1 MNDSKLGTEFR
12 LALDTD
18 YETRLKSQELNVG
31 YNAFQNSWELIIRYN
46 GDLARVSEEIGFSYT
61 MLYNGYAVIQINEAD
76 IDQLT
81 EAMEII
87 YIDKPKQIY
96 FDREVQVDGFVES
109 CMEFPGGTYGQL
121 TGNGVYVAVLDSGI
135 DFQHPDFIK
144 EGGNTQ
150 IERFWDQEAEGVP
163 PYQYPYG
170 NEYIRGITE
179 VPLQDN
185 DRSGH
190 GTAVASIVSS
200 CVPDADLL
208 IVKLRDSDTKGY
220 TKTTSIMLAIDY
232 VVQVAMESL
241 RPLVINLSYG
251 NSYGDHDGNSI
262 LEDYIDSIS
271 NMSKISMVVAMGN
284 DGNTSRHQTIFAQ
297 SESVYQTNFQ
307 VAPYETGINLQ
318 VWHSYKDDLQITI
331 ITPNGLILG
340 PFSSY
345 QPISEYQL
353 SDMKILVIFG
363 YPSPINQNQEI
374 YFSFIPNDS
383 YIQTGIYTIVITT
396 QNIMN
401 GRIDMWLPVAA
412 GTSATVSFLQPA
424 ASTSL
429 TIPASAESVISVG
442 AYDHRTDTYATF
454 SGRGYTTSGN
464 VKPEL
469 VAPGVMIPVAAAG
482 GGYQYMSGTSFA
494 APFVSAGVAM
504 LMEWGIVMGND
515 IYLYGEKIKA
525 YLIKGARRLKGVY
538 EWPNEKLGY
547 GALCVS
553 NSFPK

>member
-1 MNDSKLGTEFR
+1 MNDFKLGTEFR

-18 YETRLKSQELNVG
+18 YETRMKSQELNVG
-31 YNAFQNSWELIIRYN
+31 YNAFQNTWELIIRYN
-46 GDLARVSEEIGFSYT
+46 GDLERVSEEIGFTYT
-61 MLYNGYAVIQINEAD
+61 GLYNGYAIIQINEAD

-87 YIDKPKQIY
+87 FIDKPKNIY
-96 FDREVQVDGFVES
+96 FERETKVDGFVES
-109 CMEFPGGTYGQL
+109 CMEFPGSTYGQL
-121 TGNGVYVAVLDSGI
+121 TGNGVYVAILDSGI
-135 DFQHPDFIK
+135 DFLHPDFIK
-144 EGGNTQ
+144 EGGETR
-150 IERFWDQEAEGVP
+150 IERFWDQEAEGNP

-170 NEYIRGITE
+170 DEFIRGETE
-179 VPLQDN
+179 QNLLNN

-208 IVKLRDSDTKGY
+208 IVKLRDSDTMGY

-232 VVQVAMESL
+232 VVQVAMESF

-251 NSYGDHDGNSI
+251 NNYGDHDGNSI

-271 NMSKISMVVAMGN
+271 NMTKISIVVATGN

-297 SESVYQTNFQ
+297 NDSVYQVNFQ
-307 VAPYETGINLQ
+307 VASYESGINLQ
-318 VWHSYKDDLQITI
+318 IWHSYKDDLQITVV
-331 ITPNGLILG
+331 TPNGQILG

-345 QPISEYQL
+345 QPIAEYRL
-353 SDMKILVIFG
+353 PDMKIMVIFG

-374 YFSFIPNDS
+374 YFSFIPIDT
-383 YIQTGIYTIVITT
+383 YIQAGIYTIVIST
-396 QNIMN
+396 QNIRD

-412 GTSATVSFLQPA
+412 GTSATVTFLQPDA
-424 ASTSL
+424 FTSL
-429 TIPASAESVISVG
+429 TIPASAKSVISVG
-442 AYDHRTDTYATF
+442 AYDQRTDTYANF
-454 SGRGYTTSGN
+454 SGRGYTTSGS

-469 VAPGVMIPVAAAG
+469 VAPGVMIPVASAG

-504 LMEWGIVMGND
+504 LMEWGIIMGND
-515 IYLYGEKIKA
+515 TYLYGEKIKA
-525 YLIKGARRLKGVY
+525 YLIKGARRLYGVY
-538 EWPNEKLGY
+538 VWPNEKLGY

-553 NSFPK
+553 NSIPK